1 MAATGMDLAAL
12 ANRLLDATDPD
23 LIEVKAKETAGPLV
37 EDSHRQAA
45 EEALKDAACAPFD
58 DPVTRHLL
66 IAIKQKS
73 EMLIDEI
80 NTDRVISAGYDLNQ
94 AQDKIT
100 NFKTFINDNKDELTA
115 LQILYNQPY
124 GQQRLTAAIVE
135 QRFNLWIGREKQQ
148 GREYTEDQMAWLT
161 LIRDY
166 IAANA
171 EITRGDLQAAPGFFE
186 RGGVAKAH
194 ALFGERLTGLL
205 DDLVT
210 ALVA

>member
-1 MAATGMDLAAL
+1 
-12 ANRLLDATDPD
+12 
-23 LIEVKAKETAGPLV
+23 
-37 EDSHRQAA
+37 
-45 EEALKDAACAPFD
+45 
-58 DPVTRHLL
+58 
-66 IAIKQKS
+66 
-73 EMLIDEI
+73 MLIDEI
-80 NTDRVISAGYDLNQ
+80 NTDRVTSAKYDLKQ
-94 AQDKIT
+94 ARVKIT
-100 NFKTFINDNKDELTA
+100 SFKTFINDNRDELTA

-124 GQQRLTAAIVE
+124 GQQRLTYAQIRALSDAMRDPPNHLTTADVWQAYRRLDAARVRGAPADRLLTEIIMLVRFALGQIDTLTPIAAIVE

-171 EITRGDLQAAPGFFE
+171 EIARGDLQEAPGFFE